1 MWPVDPE
8 SEEPPSEKLLSS
20 SEATLMAMSTP
31 TVAAIATP
39 MMNAADV
46 RTGLEMVTKM
56 IADMICGPSN
66 IVMARGRIARFM
78 ISSQYTAAMFRWLQ
92 RIVSCAGAVADRDG
106 HPGDAPGFL
115 R

>member
-1 MWPVDPE
+1 
-8 SEEPPSEKLLSS
+8 
-20 SEATLMAMSTP
+20 
-31 TVAAIATP
+31 VAAIAPT
-39 MMNAADV
+39 MMNAAEV
-46 RTGLEMVTKM
+46 RTGLVLVTKM
-56 IADMICGPSN
+56 IADMICGPAN
-66 IVMARGRIARFM
+66 MVMARGRIARFM